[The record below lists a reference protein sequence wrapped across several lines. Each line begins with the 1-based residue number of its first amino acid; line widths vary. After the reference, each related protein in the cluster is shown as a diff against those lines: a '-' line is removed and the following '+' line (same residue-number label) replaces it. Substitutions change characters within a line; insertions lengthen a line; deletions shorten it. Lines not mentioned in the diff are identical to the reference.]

1 MNKEEKGVVCQKRG
15 IYVCSQGGQGGHARE
30 GVCKDVRE
38 GDILYGSTKGG
49 QSPRVEVE
57 G

>member
-1 MNKEEKGVVCQKRG
+1 MCQKRG